1 MKFHAG
7 EIAVQTKA
15 GVRRQADRL
24 AAGIRGSISAER
36 HEFIA
41 AQRMAVMGTVD
52 RRGFVWASVVTGEEG
67 FLQAPDEQTIRIAAI
82 PAAGVLFLSA
92 SAGCSRWAACS

>member
-1 MKFHAG
+1 LQTGRCEGAALKFHAG

-15 GVRRQADRL
+15 GVRRQAERL

-41 AQRMAVMGTVD
+41 AQRMAVMGTFD
-52 RRGFVWASVVTGEEG
+52 RRGFVWASAVTGKEG
-67 FLQAPDEQTIRIAAI
+67 FLQAPD
-82 PAAGVLFLSA
+82 
-92 SAGCSRWAACS
+92 